1 MALSNFTGHTR
12 IRNDIQGRE
21 MQEIH
26 YIRETLGMTAKEF
39 MSEWRDLSLADK
51 VWYQEAVKAER
62 KFMERKVKVFE

>member
-12 IRNDIQGRE
+12 RRNDVQGRE
-21 MQEIH
+21 MQELH
-26 YIRETLGMTAKEF
+26 YLRETLGMTAKEF
-39 MSEWRDLSLADK
+39 MSEWTDLSLADK

>member
-1 MALSNFTGHTR
+1 
-12 IRNDIQGRE
+12 

-39 MSEWRDLSLADK
+39 MSEWKDLSLADK